1 MKKGFKSEK
10 GQGLTEYGL
19 ILLLVAVAAIGIMTI
34 FGSQIKE
41 KLTTITSAL
50 SGNKTVQSDV
60 KTKQEATKKKLDDSI
75 KKQAGKE
82 ASLNPDSKDFTIG
95 DGKDK

>member
-1 MKKGFKSEK
+1 MKKFFKNEK

-41 KLTTITSAL
+41 KLTTVTSAL
-50 SGNKTVQSDV
+50 SGDKTVQKNV
-60 KTKQEATKKKLDDSI
+60 KDKQETTKENLNKSI
-75 KKQAGKE
+75 EAQAGKE
-82 ASLNPDSKDFTIG
+82 ASLNPDSDDFSI
-95 DGKDK
+95 KE